1 MQAIRIAAL
10 AIGLGILLGMQ
21 TAAAR
26 TVTQGFGG
34 SNSDGCET
42 QTVTFDQAHLGPG
55 ETLTSVSMSL
65 GASMDYA
72 AIPHADSMRPS
83 VSFSVGVMVNGPGIP
98 EKGVCQTFDFDLLS
112 TREVAV
118 GSTDIVQVG
127 DADVSPTLG
136 VSAYIGPGTVD
147 LS

>member
-1 MQAIRIAAL
+1 MQAIRIAGL

-65 GASMDYA
+65 GATMQYA
-72 AIPHADSMRPS
+72 SSPHPDSTQPS

-98 EKGVCQTFDFDLLS
+98 VKGDVRPLIS
-112 TREVAV
+112 TC
-118 GSTDIVQVG
+118 
-127 DADVSPTLG
+127 
-136 VSAYIGPGTVD
+136 
-147 LS
+147 